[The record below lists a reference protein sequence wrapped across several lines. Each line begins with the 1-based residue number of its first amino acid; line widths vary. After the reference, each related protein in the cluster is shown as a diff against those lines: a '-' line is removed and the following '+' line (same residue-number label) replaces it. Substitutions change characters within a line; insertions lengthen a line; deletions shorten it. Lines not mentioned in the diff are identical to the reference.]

1 MKLYLIMEL
10 MRSNNMCKLLY
21 INMLRYLIPVILV
34 IIIVLNVNAQD
45 QQARDK
51 IESAR
56 IALITE
62 RLGLTPEQAEKFW
75 PVYREYSEKRRE
87 LARELQQARQGVDPQ
102 NMTEEQSRE
111 LVNLAME
118 MKQRQLDLEKEYSN
132 KLMNV
137 ISSQQMLSLRK
148 AEDDFRRMLLQ
159 KLQERRQQAE
169 RRQQFQ
175 QQREEMM
182 RRNRPGNN

>member
-1 MKLYLIMEL
+1 
-10 MRSNNMCKLLY
+10 MCKLLY

-62 RLGLTPEQAEKFW
+62 RLGLAPEQAEKFW